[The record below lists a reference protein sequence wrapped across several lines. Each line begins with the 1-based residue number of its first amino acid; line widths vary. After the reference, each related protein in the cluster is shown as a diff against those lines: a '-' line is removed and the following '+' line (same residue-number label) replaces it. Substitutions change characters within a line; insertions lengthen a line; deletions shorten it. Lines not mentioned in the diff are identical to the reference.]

1 MSNADFPEAAADNHS
16 EPTPGPQEIVTTP
29 PLGSVATLVVCV
41 VGFLVPGMG
50 HILLKR
56 WVRGAILAASV
67 ALMFIFG
74 LGMNGKLYD
83 LAEIQQPLQI
93 FAFFADIG
101 VGLLYWLAERSGQGI
116 GDMTTR
122 TFDYGTTFLWVA
134 GLLNYLIVLDAYDIA
149 RGRKP

>member
-1 MSNADFPEAAADNHS
+1 MIEMLATSPPSRPMSRRW
-16 EPTPGPQEIVTTP
+16 G
-29 PLGSVATLVVCV
+29 LGSTSDR
-41 VGFLVPGMG
+41 F
-50 HILLKR
+50 
-56 WVRGAILAASV
+56 VRL
-67 ALMFIFG
+67 
-74 LGMNGKLYD
+74 
-83 LAEIQQPLQI
+83 
-93 FAFFADIG
+93 FFADIG